1 MVSIRSVKVRD
12 NDEGVVA
19 SAQINM
25 PGADGEAWFQL
36 PAGSTVDDEAAV
48 DAFFIIGLILA
59 LGTDGSLEMQQAV
72 SKRLLFNAESAQNIL
87 LSWYPKKLVP
97 ARLSV
102 SARGKDKDPHVDR
115 TVTCF
120 TGGVDSFD
128 TLIRNDEDVDALL
141 YVHGFDISL
150 HRTEIR
156 EATSEHLRDV
166 AAMTGKELIEVSTNV
181 RRFLNLAGKWPTIT
195 HGAALS
201 SVGHLISG
209 QFGRQLIPASHTYT
223 DTFAWGSHPL
233 LDHLWSSDRLSI
245 VHDGAGSTRVGKT
258 RRLAQHPA
266 ARRHLRV
273 CWQNTGKYNCGK
285 CDKCVRTMTALSV
298 TGVLPEFET
307 FDSELPISAIS
318 NLKISGISSLSFV
331 QENLDYAEEQG
342 ATEIA
347 ATLRDMI
354 AQYNAQKKSKSAA
367 AEQSQLER
375 RLSNLE
381 TKNERRMARLENNL
395 KAAKTRAIS
404 AEKSSR
410 KIQRLLPIRIWLR
423 ISDWRYGRTRG

>member
-1 MVSIRSVKVRD
+1 MVSIRSVTVRD

-19 SAQINM
+19 SAQIDM

-36 PAGSTVDDEAAV
+36 PAGSTADEEAAV

-59 LGTDGSLEMQQAV
+59 LGTDGSLEMEQAV

-87 LSWYPKKLVP
+87 LGWYPKKLVP
-97 ARLSV
+97 ARLAV
-102 SARGKDKDPHVDR
+102 SARAKDKDPHVDR

-128 TLIRNDEDVDALL
+128 TLIRNDDDVDALL

-166 AAMTGKELIEVSTNV
+166 ATMTGKELIEVSTNV
-181 RRFLNLAGKWPTIT
+181 RRFLNLAGKWPTVT

-245 VHDGAGSTRVGKT
+245 IHDGAGSTRVGKT

-347 ATLRDMI
+347 ATLRHMV
-354 AQYNAQKKSKSAA
+354 AQYDAQKKSKSAA
-367 AEQSQLER
+367 AEQSKLER

-395 KAAKTRAIS
+395 KATKTRAIS
-404 AEKSSR
+404 AEKSTR
-410 KIQRLLPIRIWLR
+410 KIRRLLPIRMWLR
-423 ISDWRYGRTRG
+423 VSDWRHGRNRA